1 MVKQFPLL
9 IFLFLFACSC
19 GQKRHNYN
27 YYVQVVGISDGDTF
41 KGLTKDNKEIRFRIY
56 GIDAPERKQ
65 AFYNNSKQHL
75 SDLIY
80 EKMVG
85 IIVQRERDRYG
96 RPIVW
101 VYTPEGKDV
110 SAEMLKSGMAW
121 HYKEYDDSEIYEK
134 LEKSAR
140 INKVGLWGDKKP
152 IAPWV
157 YRKSKKK

>member
-9 IFLFLFACSC
+9 ILLFLFACSC
-19 GQKRHNYN
+19 GQKHYI
-27 YYVQVVGISDGDTF
+27 YDYDVQVVSITDGDTF

-65 AFYNNSKQHL
+65 AFYNKSKLYL

-80 EKMVG
+80 KKRVG
-85 IIVQRERDRYG
+85 IIVQKERDRYG

-121 HYKEYDDSEIYEK
+121 HYKEYDESEIYGK
-134 LEKSAR
+134 LEKLAR
-140 INKVGLWGDKKP
+140 NNKIGLWGDKKP